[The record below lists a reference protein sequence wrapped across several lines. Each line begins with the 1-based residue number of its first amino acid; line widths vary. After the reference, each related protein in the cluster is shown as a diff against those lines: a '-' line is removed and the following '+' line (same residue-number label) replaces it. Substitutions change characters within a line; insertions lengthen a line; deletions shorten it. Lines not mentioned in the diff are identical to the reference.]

1 MIITLITIVVFVLGV
16 IGLIFLYDDFISF
29 LSGIAV
35 CLAGIAMLIEIAIIV
50 DAHCAVNK
58 NIYEYNL
65 ERESIVKQVECISSD
80 YEDVSKA
87 TVIAKVY
94 DWNKEVYNM
103 KYWVKNPWTS
113 WFYSQKFVDSLEYI
127 ELENQDLTE
136 EVKMAILNYTTTV
149 DSLKTVSEIEYIL
162 VKHNAKSIMKN
173 YDGESIMG
181 LSFLIDTGVQQ
192 IPVRL
197 PVRVDECLE
206 VLKKEKKNSPRSN
219 IKATREQAER
229 VAWRILK
236 DWVEAQMAL
245 LDIQMVRFEEIFLPY
260 IETGNGQTIYE
271 RLEEKQFLLEAVN

>member
-1 MIITLITIVVFVLGV
+1 
-16 IGLIFLYDDFISF
+16 
-29 LSGIAV
+29 
-35 CLAGIAMLIEIAIIV
+35 
-50 DAHCAVNK
+50 
-58 NIYEYNL
+58 
-65 ERESIVKQVECISSD
+65 
-80 YEDVSKA
+80 
-87 TVIAKVY
+87 
-94 DWNKEVYNM
+94 
-103 KYWVKNPWTS
+103 
-113 WFYSQKFVDSLEYI
+113 
-127 ELENQDLTE
+127 
-136 EVKMAILNYTTTV
+136 MAILNYTTTV

-206 VLKKEKKNSPRSN
+206 VLKKEKKNSPRN

-260 IETGNGQTIYE
+260 IETENGQTIYE
-271 RLEEKQFLLEAVN
+271 RLEEKQFLLKAIN

>member
-1 MIITLITIVVFVLGV
+1 
-16 IGLIFLYDDFISF
+16 
-29 LSGIAV
+29 
-35 CLAGIAMLIEIAIIV
+35 
-50 DAHCAVNK
+50 
-58 NIYEYNL
+58 
-65 ERESIVKQVECISSD
+65 
-80 YEDVSKA
+80 
-87 TVIAKVY
+87 
-94 DWNKEVYNM
+94 
-103 KYWVKNPWTS
+103 
-113 WFYSQKFVDSLEYI
+113 
-127 ELENQDLTE
+127 
-136 EVKMAILNYTTTV
+136 MAILNYITTV

-260 IETGNGQTIYE
+260 IETENGQTIYE
-271 RLEEKQFLLEAVN
+271 RLEEKQFLLKAIN

>member
-1 MIITLITIVVFVLGV
+1 
-16 IGLIFLYDDFISF
+16 
-29 LSGIAV
+29 
-35 CLAGIAMLIEIAIIV
+35 
-50 DAHCAVNK
+50 
-58 NIYEYNL
+58 
-65 ERESIVKQVECISSD
+65 
-80 YEDVSKA
+80 
-87 TVIAKVY
+87 
-94 DWNKEVYNM
+94 
-103 KYWVKNPWTS
+103 
-113 WFYSQKFVDSLEYI
+113 
-127 ELENQDLTE
+127 
-136 EVKMAILNYTTTV
+136 MAILNYTTTV

-245 LDIQMVRFEEIFLPY
+245 LDIQMVRFEEIFLA
-260 IETGNGQTIYE
+260 IHSKIVFG
-271 RLEEKQFLLEAVN
+271 KQCNLDGTLIHKLQSQVVLPELII